1 VKGRGDR
8 MKMRVTVEGV
18 SYEVEVEM
26 LDEDLGGR
34 VTQSRRAAVPGGG
47 GGPGGAGSP
56 NSGAGGVSA
65 PAVGGAPVAV
75 RPDGKQVKSPI
86 AGTVQ
91 SVAVKVGD
99 TVAVND
105 TLLVLEAMKMES
117 AVASPVAGTVK
128 AVHAEAGRAVRMGD
142 VLVEFE

>member
-1 VKGRGDR
+1 
-8 MKMRVTVEGV
+8 MKMRITVEGV

-26 LDEDLGGR
+26 LDNGNGSGGR
-34 VTQSRRAAVPGGG
+34 VTETRPAAIPRPAATPAGVAPPPRPALSGAA
-47 GGPGGAGSP
+47 PAAGS
-56 NSGAGGVSA
+56 
-65 PAVGGAPVAV
+65 
-75 RPDGKQVKSPI
+75 DGKQVKSPI

-99 TVAVND
+99 AVEVND

-117 AVASPVAGTVK
+117 AVASPIAGVVK
-128 AVHAEAGRAVRMGD
+128 AVHAEAGKAVRMAD

>member
-1 VKGRGDR
+1 
-8 MKMRVTVEGV
+8 MRITVEGR

-26 LDEDLGGR
+26 LDDDTKGT
-34 VTQSRRAAVPGGG
+34 VSASRRVSVPISSREDPSGEPPPRAPSVDA
-47 GGPGGAGSP
+47 GPAG
-56 NSGAGGVSA
+56 
-65 PAVGGAPVAV
+65 
-75 RPDGKQVKSPI
+75 DGKLVKSPI

-99 TVAVND
+99 RVSLND

-117 AVASPVAGTVK
+117 AVASPIEGVVK
-128 AVHAEAGRAVRMGD
+128 AVHAEAGKAVRMAD